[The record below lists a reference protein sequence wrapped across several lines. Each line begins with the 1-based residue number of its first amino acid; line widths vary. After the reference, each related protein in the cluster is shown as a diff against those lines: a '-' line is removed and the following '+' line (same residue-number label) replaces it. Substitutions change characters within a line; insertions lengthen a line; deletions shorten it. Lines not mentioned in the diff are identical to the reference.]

1 MFNLNQRQTSPNPF
15 RNIRGEATVSK
26 PIYPHRTGRVY
37 CRGTWWSAKC
47 YEEITFITDEIVE
60 VVGIENIT
68 LIVQPVSWKA
78 PSRQPSEVY
87 SQVK

>member
-15 RNIRGEATVSK
+15 HNIRGQATVSK
-26 PIYPHRTGRVY
+26 PIYPHRLGRVY

-47 YEEITFITDEIVE
+47 HEDITVPTNEIVE

-68 LIVQPVSWKA
+68 LIVKPVSWKA
-78 PSRQPSEVY
+78 ASGKQSGVYSEVN
-87 SQVK
+87 